1 MSEEQ
6 EIIRIATAVFDREI
20 GGDEQSAQ
28 AFLAGLAK
36 LAQQEGMRLVHLGD
50 SLFLVVVKGKG
61 MVEFHTMPAN
71 ENPEE
76 IAADVVALTKYL
88 RNIGVKIAY
97 TYFSNEKHKDIID
110 ATQLDFVE
118 KQVDA
123 PDGEKYVAYYLEL

>member
-6 EIIRIATAVFDREI
+6 EIIRIATAVFGREI
-20 GGDEQSAQ
+20 GGDEKSAQ

-36 LAQQEGMRLVHLGD
+36 LAQQDGMRLVHLGD

-71 ENPEE
+71 ENPKA
-76 IAADVVALTKYL
+76 IAKDVVALTRYL
-88 RNIGVKIAY
+88 RNIGTKIAY
-97 TYFSNEKHKDIID
+97 TYFSNAKHKDIID
-110 ATQLDFVE
+110 ATRLRFVE